1 MSTSIGNELPL
12 PPPAQYKREFPVSE
26 KANEVV
32 LASRKAIQDILEGK
46 DERLLVIVGPCS
58 IHDPEGGG
66 IEYAR
71 RLAELVPSL
80 SDRLFC
86 VMRTFLE
93 KPRSTLGW
101 EGLVFD
107 PRLSGNSDIATGLGQ
122 ARKFLLSA
130 LELGLPTATE
140 FINPI
145 TPSYL
150 ADLVCWTAIGAR
162 SSEAASLRNMA
173 SGLDMPV
180 AFKNG
185 TGGSVQQ
192 AVDGVVSASHP
203 HAFLGI
209 SQEEG
214 KVCQIRTRGN
224 PFCHIVLRGSLAT
237 GPNYNEASVAAALEL
252 LEEAGLPQRLLIDC
266 SHGNSGKDPAKQ
278 GEVCRNIVGQLTSG
292 NKAIKGFMIES
303 NLFEGSQKLGTNPA
317 ELQYG
322 VSITDACMGW
332 EETASLLQ
340 EVHKRL

>member
-1 MSTSIGNELPL
+1 MVTPI

-26 KANEVV
+26 KANEMV

-46 DERLLVIVGPCS
+46 DDRLLVIVGPCS

-66 IEYAR
+66 MEYAR

-107 PRLSGNSDIATGLGQ
+107 PRLSGEFDIAAGLAQ

-145 TPSYL
+145 TPAYL
-150 ADLVCWTAIGAR
+150 ADLVCWAAIGAR

-224 PFCHIVLRGSLAT
+224 SFCHIVLRGSLVT
-237 GPNYNEASVAAALEL
+237 GPNYDEASIAAALEL

-278 GEVCRNIVGQLTSG
+278 ADVCRSAVGQRTSD
-292 NKAIKGFMIES
+292 NKAIKGFMLES
-303 NLFEGSQKLGTNPA
+303 HLFEGSQKLGTNPA

-332 EETASLLQ
+332 EETESLLK